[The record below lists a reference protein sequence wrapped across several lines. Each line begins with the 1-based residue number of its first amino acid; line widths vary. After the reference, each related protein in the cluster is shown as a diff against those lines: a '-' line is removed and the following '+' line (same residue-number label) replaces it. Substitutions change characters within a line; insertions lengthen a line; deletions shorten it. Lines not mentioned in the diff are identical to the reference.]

1 MEFEVDKKALTYAL
15 ELIAASVII
24 VAAVA
29 FLAHEGVFF
38 GSAPEEGD
46 VLQDSGMELA
56 DGAAGVEDPFY
67 LLPPGAKPVFLSFDE
82 LLRKREALIW
92 DRRDFVFADMR
103 AGIMTWYE
111 AGVPRAI
118 FPIVAAPKPGGFFDI
133 PQGFY
138 TAQDK
143 AVQHVSKSGRMR
155 LSSVVYLFGNY
166 MIHAAPTARTSAAL
180 AGAALDETGI
190 QLAPPDAKDFY
201 ARVASGTPILVS
213 YKDAAPAI
221 GFTYFRK
228 TLLPARVPE
237 VTAASALARDIE
249 TGEILFEKN
258 KNDAYPTASL
268 TKLITAIVA
277 QKYVKPERTLT
288 VTDDALK
295 TYGDS
300 AGLSRGET
308 FVAQDLFYGLILES
322 SNDIAA
328 MFQIAV
334 PDFIAHMNEYAESL
348 GLTKT
353 YFEDPSGLSQDNLT
367 SASDLFILLREVN
380 ANHPELLSLSRER
393 RYTVTSLN
401 KKRRHQWDNVNWP
414 AGDPRYL
421 GGKAGFTDESI
432 QTMAGIWS
440 ARMSEYGA
448 RKIAVTLL
456 GSRNRV
462 RDVRAI
468 LGYLEHDFV
477 YGFAKS
483 ANEKGKSASVGASGA
498 SLYQAW
504 QEAK

>member
-1 MEFEVDKKALTYAL
+1 MEIGVDKKALVYAL

-24 VAAVA
+24 VVAAGFIA
-29 FLAHEGVFF
+29 REGVFLAR
-38 GSAPEEGD
+38 APEEEQS
-46 VLQDSGMELA
+46 LQDVGAPFA
-56 DGAAGVEDPFY
+56 DETLDEQNAFY
-67 LLPPGAKPVFLSFDE
+67 LLPPGEKPIFLSSE
-82 LLRKREALIW
+82 GLLRKREALIW
-92 DRRDFVFADMR
+92 EQQDFAFADMR
-103 AGIMTWYE
+103 ERTMTWYE
-111 AGVPRAI
+111 KGVPRAA
-118 FPIVAAPKPGGFFDI
+118 FPIVAAPKTGGFFDV

-138 TAQDK
+138 MAQDK
-143 AVQHVSKSGRMR
+143 AEQHISKSGRVR

-166 MIHAAPTARTSAAL
+166 LIHAAPAARASAAR
-180 AGAALDETGI
+180 DETGI
-190 QLAPPDAKDFY
+190 QLIPQDAKEFF

-213 YKDAAPAI
+213 YADAAPDI

-228 TLLPARVPE
+228 TLLPTRVPE
-237 VTAASALARDIE
+237 VTAAGALARDIE

-277 QKYVKPERTLT
+277 EKHVKPDRILT

-295 TYGDS
+295 TYGNS
-300 AGLSRGET
+300 AELLRGET
-308 FVAQDLFYGLILES
+308 FAAADLFHGLILES
-322 SNDIAA
+322 SNDIAV

-334 PDFIAHMNEYAESL
+334 PSFIAKMNEYVTAL
-348 GLTKT
+348 GLSKT
-353 YFEDPSGLSQDNLT
+353 FFEDSSGLSQNNVT
-367 SASDLFILLREVN
+367 SAADLFILLQEVHTK
-380 ANHPELLSLSRER
+380 HPELLTLSRER
-393 RYTVTSLN
+393 KYSVVSLN
-401 KKRRHQWDNVNWP
+401 KKRKHRWDNINWP
-414 AGDPRYL
+414 AQDARYL

-477 YGFAKS
+477 YGFAKG
-483 ANEKGKSASVGASGA
+483 ANEKGKSASSVVSGA
-498 SLYQAW
+498 SLYQAVMPPP
-504 QEAK
+504 